1 MNKHTGYVWAGM
13 KHISVEEAKS
23 ILEGDGSVYRLYDD
37 NTESLVDDLSELDP
51 NGEYGIDFEDEV
63 ALETHYKPNA
73 DESGF
78 VGK

>member
-1 MNKHTGYVWAGM
+1 MSPIAEVNGIIFSRRLQSLTTVSYTH
-13 KHISVEEAKS
+13 
-23 ILEGDGSVYRLYDD
+23 LDVYKRQ
-37 NTESLVDDLSELDP
+37 TESLVDDLSELDP
-51 NGEYGIDFEDEV
+51 NGEYGIEFEDEV